1 MRPHLEQRADRRS
14 MSLDVDPFDADPLT
28 PNSVVLTALGRGI
41 QMQVVIVIIILLL
54 LATVGAPTIA
64 QKFFVTGSQY
74 YEACW
79 ELRSKIEHFATY
91 AGSRG
96 VVIVEIPKSE
106 TPTKTVLWAQC
117 EVIAQRAFFN
127 AGMMFSGNVETSEG
141 HRLRAACP
149 SVARG
154 CLYILAL
161 ELIERSGG
169 PRYFDRWL
177 PASYLLTR
185 VYEANWPSCDH
196 ERRRQGFPRIVERKP
211 GEFGC
216 DPPTCEAHLK
226 AN

>member
-1 MRPHLEQRADRRS
+1 MLATGHSSFIA
-14 MSLDVDPFDADPLT
+14 
-28 PNSVVLTALGRGI
+28 GRGI
-41 QMQVVIVIIILLL
+41 QMQVVIVILLL
-54 LATVGAPTIA
+54 LAAVGAPTIA
-64 QKFFVTGSQY
+64 QTFFVTGSQY

-79 ELRSKIEHFATY
+79 ELHTKTEHF
-91 AGSRG
+91 
-96 VVIVEIPKSE
+96 EEPKPE
-106 TPTKTVLWAQC
+106 TPRKAVLWTQC

-141 HRLRAACP
+141 NRLRAACP
-149 SVARG
+149 NRWSDVPRG
-154 CLYILAL
+154 GLYILTL
-161 ELIERSGG
+161 KLIERGGG

-211 GEFGC
+211 SVFRC
-216 DPPTCEAHLK
+216 DPPTCEAHIK